1 MAHHSCIGSKP
12 RAGVPHPDE
21 RIRICSCYHVRLQR
35 VGGYES
41 RRRIRRPVP
50 KLLLPEVQ
58 ERTGRVAALP
68 HYLGN
73 DLLHY
78 VELRGRHRRPYRDEI
93 AHLRLHVRLRAERL
107 PQPHSCLPH
116 KQGPAH
122 HLPHDTLRVQ
132 TRPARKRAA
141 HRRAC
146 RTGTRRGDKR
156 RIYR

>member
-1 MAHHSCIGSKP
+1 MAHHRRVGPQP
-12 RAGVPHPDE
+12 RAGIPHPDE
-21 RIRICSCYHVRLQR
+21 RIRIRPCYHVRLQR
-35 VGGYES
+35 VGRHES

-68 HYLGN
+68 HYLG
-73 DLLHY
+73 DDILY
-78 VELRGRHRRPYRDEI
+78 PAQLRRRHGRTYRDEV
-93 AHLRLHVRLRAERL
+93 AHLRLHVRLRAECL
-107 PQPHSCLPH
+107 PQPHSCLPDE
-116 KQGPAH
+116 QSPAH
-122 HLPHDTLRVQ
+122 HLSCDTLRVQ
-132 TRPARKRAA
+132 TRIARKRAA

>member
-41 RRRIRRPVP
+41 RRHIRRPVP
-50 KLLLPEVQ
+50 KLLLPEIQ

-78 VELRGRHRRPYRDEI
+78 VELRGRHGGAHRDEV
-93 AHLRLHVRLRAERL
+93 ADVCFHVCLCAECLPKPHTRL
-107 PQPHSCLPH
+107 PHQ
-116 KQGPAH
+116 QGPAH
-122 HLPHDTLRVQ
+122 HIPRDTLRVQ

-146 RTGTRRGDKR
+146 RTGTWRGDKR